1 MPSLIIYIEENLDRN
16 ANFTELEDVENKLIK
31 TITKELE
38 AKKDNCQIVWI
49 YSKILTSKYKVFGE
63 LKFRDTK
70 NRDDIKK
77 EKCLEKIGEI
87 LKNKFNV
94 KIRLRYF
101 AINDSLITAL
111 DL

>member
-1 MPSLIIYIEENLDRN
+1 MPSLTIYIEENLGKKTN
-16 ANFTELEDVENKLIK
+16 SIELENVELKLIQ

-94 KIRLRYF
+94 KIRLRSF
-101 AINDSLITAL
+101 AINDYLITAL

>member
-1 MPSLIIYIEENLDRN
+1 MPSLIIYIEENLGKKTN
-16 ANFTELEDVENKLIK
+16 SIELENVELKLIQ

-94 KIRLRYF
+94 KIRLRSF

>member
-16 ANFTELEDVENKLIK
+16 ENFTELEDVEHKLIQA
-31 TITKELE
+31 ITKELE

-94 KIRLRYF
+94 KIRLRSF

>member
-1 MPSLIIYIEENLDRN
+1 MPSLTIYIEENLGKKTN
-16 ANFTELEDVENKLIK
+16 SIELENVELKLIQ

-94 KIRLRYF
+94 KIRLRSF

>member
-16 ANFTELEDVENKLIK
+16 ANFTELEDVEHKLIQA
-31 TITKELE
+31 ITKELE

-70 NRDDIKK
+70 HRDNIKK

-94 KIRLRYF
+94 KIRLRSF

>member
-1 MPSLIIYIEENLDRN
+1 MPSLIIYIEENLGKKTN
-16 ANFTELEDVENKLIK
+16 SIELENVELKLIQ
-31 TITKELE
+31 TLTKELE

-94 KIRLRYF
+94 KIRLRSF

>member
-1 MPSLIIYIEENLDRN
+1 MPSLTIYIEENLGKKTN
-16 ANFTELEDVENKLIK
+16 SIELENVELKLIQ

-63 LKFRDTK
+63 LKFRDAK

-87 LKNKFNV
+87 LKNEFNV
-94 KIRLRYF
+94 RIRLRSF
-101 AINDSLITAL
+101 AIDDSLITAL

>member
-16 ANFTELEDVENKLIK
+16 ANFTELEGVEHKLIQ

-49 YSKILTSKYKVFGE
+49 YSKILTAKYKVFGE

-70 NRDDIKK
+70 HRDDIKK

-94 KIRLRYF
+94 KIRLRSF
-101 AINDSLITAL
+101 AINDSLITTL

>member
-1 MPSLIIYIEENLDRN
+1 MPSLTIYIEENLGKKTN
-16 ANFTELEDVENKLIK
+16 SIELENVELKLIQ

-94 KIRLRYF
+94 RIRLRSF
-101 AINDSLITAL
+101 AIDDSLITAL

>member
-16 ANFTELEDVENKLIK
+16 ANFTELEDVEHKLIQA
-31 TITKELE
+31 ITKELE
-38 AKKDNCQIVWI
+38 AKKDNCQIVWV

-77 EKCLEKIGEI
+77 EKCLKKLGAI

-94 KIRLRYF
+94 KIRLRSF
-101 AINDSLITAL
+101 AIGDSLITAL

>member
-1 MPSLIIYIEENLDRN
+1 MPSLIIYIEENLQRN
-16 ANFTELEDVENKLIK
+16 TNFTELEDVEHKLIQI
-31 TITKELE
+31 ITKELE
-38 AKKDNCQIVWI
+38 AKKDNCQIVWV

-70 NRDDIKK
+70 HRDNIKK

-94 KIRLRYF
+94 KIRLRSF
-101 AINDSLITAL
+101 AIKDSLITAL

>member
-16 ANFTELEDVENKLIK
+16 ANFTKLEDVEHKLIQ

-70 NRDDIKK
+70 NIDDIKK
-77 EKCLEKIGEI
+77 EKCLKKLGAI

-94 KIRLRYF
+94 KIRLRSF

>member
-1 MPSLIIYIEENLDRN
+1 MPSLTIYIEENLGKKTN
-16 ANFTELEDVENKLIK
+16 SIELENVELKLIQ

-38 AKKDNCQIVWI
+38 AKKHNCQIVWI

-70 NRDDIKK
+70 NRDNIKK
-77 EKCLEKIGEI
+77 EKCLKKIGAI

-94 KIRLRYF
+94 KIRLRSF
-101 AINDSLITAL
+101 AIGDTLISAL

>member
-1 MPSLIIYIEENLDRN
+1 MPSLTIYIEENLGKKTN
-16 ANFTELEDVENKLIK
+16 SIELENVELKLIQ

-94 KIRLRYF
+94 KIRLRSF
-101 AINDSLITAL
+101 AIGDTLITAL

>member
-1 MPSLIIYIEENLDRN
+1 MPSLIIYIEENLGKKTN
-16 ANFTELEDVENKLIK
+16 SIELENVELKLIQI
-31 TITKELE
+31 ITKEME
-38 AKKDNCQIVWI
+38 AKKDNCQIVWV

-77 EKCLEKIGEI
+77 EKCLKKIGEI

-94 KIRLRYF
+94 KIRLRSF
-101 AINDSLITAL
+101 AIGNTLITAL

>member
-1 MPSLIIYIEENLDRN
+1 MPSLIIYIEENVDMN
-16 ANFTELEDVENKLIK
+16 TNFAELEDVEHKLIQA
-31 TITKELE
+31 ITKELE

-94 KIRLRYF
+94 KIRLRSF

>member
-1 MPSLIIYIEENLDRN
+1 MPSLIIYIDENFDRN
-16 ANFTELEDVENKLIK
+16 TNFTELEDVENKLIK

-94 KIRLRYF
+94 KIRLRSF

>member
-31 TITKELE
+31 IITKELE

-70 NRDDIKK
+70 HRDNIKK

-94 KIRLRYF
+94 KIRLRSF
-101 AINDSLITAL
+101 AIKDSLITAL

>member
-1 MPSLIIYIEENLDRN
+1 MPSLTIYIEENLGKKTN
-16 ANFTELEDVENKLIK
+16 SIELENVELKLIQ

-94 KIRLRYF
+94 KIRLRSF
-101 AINDSLITAL
+101 AIGDSLITAL

>member
-31 TITKELE
+31 IITKELE

-94 KIRLRYF
+94 KIRLRSF
-101 AINDSLITAL
+101 AIKDSLITAL

>member
-1 MPSLIIYIEENLDRN
+1 MPSLIIYIDENFDRN

-94 KIRLRYF
+94 KIRLRSF

>member
-1 MPSLIIYIEENLDRN
+1 MPSLTIYIEENLGKKTN
-16 ANFTELEDVENKLIK
+16 SIELENVELKLIQ

-87 LKNKFNV
+87 LKNEFNV
-94 KIRLRYF
+94 RIRLRSF
-101 AINDSLITAL
+101 AIDDSLITAL

>member
-16 ANFTELEDVENKLIK
+16 ANFTELENVEHILIQ

-77 EKCLEKIGEI
+77 EKCLKKLGAI

-94 KIRLRYF
+94 KIRLRSF

>member
-16 ANFTELEDVENKLIK
+16 ANFTELEGVEHKLIQ

-70 NRDDIKK
+70 HRDNIKK

-94 KIRLRYF
+94 KIRLRSF

>member
-1 MPSLIIYIEENLDRN
+1 MPSLTIYIEENLGKKTN
-16 ANFTELEDVENKLIK
+16 SIELENVELKLIQ

-94 KIRLRYF
+94 KIRLRSF
-101 AINDSLITAL
+101 AIKDSLITAL

>member
-1 MPSLIIYIEENLDRN
+1 MPSLTIYIEENLGKKTN
-16 ANFTELEDVENKLIK
+16 SIELENVELKLIQ

-49 YSKILTSKYKVFGE
+49 YSKILTSKYKAFGE

-94 KIRLRYF
+94 RIRLRSF
-101 AINDSLITAL
+101 AIDDSLITAL

>member
-31 TITKELE
+31 IITKELE

-70 NRDDIKK
+70 HRDDIKK

-94 KIRLRYF
+94 KIRLRSF

>member
-1 MPSLIIYIEENLDRN
+1 MPSLIIYIEENLGKKTN
-16 ANFTELEDVENKLIK
+16 SIELENVELKLIQ
-31 TITKELE
+31 TLTKELE

-70 NRDDIKK
+70 NRYDIKK
-77 EKCLEKIGEI
+77 EKYLEKIGEI

-94 KIRLRYF
+94 KIRLRSF

>member
-1 MPSLIIYIEENLDRN
+1 MPSLTIYIEENLGKKTN
-16 ANFTELEDVENKLIK
+16 SIELENVELKLIQI
-31 TITKELE
+31 ITKELE

-87 LKNKFNV
+87 LKNEFNV
-94 KIRLRYF
+94 RIRLRSF
-101 AINDSLITAL
+101 AIDDSLIMAL

>member
-1 MPSLIIYIEENLDRN
+1 MPSLTIYIEENLGKKTN
-16 ANFTELEDVENKLIK
+16 SIELENVELKLIQ

-94 KIRLRYF
+94 KIRLRSF
-101 AINDSLITAL
+101 AIDDSLITAL

>member
-16 ANFTELEDVENKLIK
+16 ANFTELEDVEHKLIQI
-31 TITKELE
+31 ITKELE
-38 AKKDNCQIVWI
+38 AKKDNCQIVWV

-77 EKCLEKIGEI
+77 EKCLKKIGEI

-94 KIRLRYF
+94 KIRLRSF
-101 AINDSLITAL
+101 AIGDTLISAL

>member
-1 MPSLIIYIEENLDRN
+1 MPSLIIYIDENFDRN
-16 ANFTELEDVENKLIK
+16 ANFTELEYVENKLIK

-94 KIRLRYF
+94 KIRLRSF

>member
-16 ANFTELEDVENKLIK
+16 ANFTKLEDVENKLIK
-31 TITKELE
+31 IITKELE

-70 NRDDIKK
+70 HRDDIKK

-94 KIRLRYF
+94 KIRLRSF
-101 AINDSLITAL
+101 AIKDSLITAL

>member
-16 ANFTELEDVENKLIK
+16 ANFTELEGVEHKLIQ

-70 NRDDIKK
+70 HRDNIKK
-77 EKCLEKIGEI
+77 EKCLKKIGAI

-94 KIRLRYF
+94 KIRLRSF